1 VREADCG
8 LCLIE
13 DVSLSDRL
21 CLPNKLF
28 EYAFAGI
35 PVLASRLHE
44 IARVVNEYRLGACC
58 DNDADSI
65 EAAVLKIE
73 REGLARPEADLT
85 ELSWDTQAKR
95 LQEAYRQLLLD
106 GGAAVP
112 DKQGDR

>member
-1 VREADCG
+1 
-8 LCLIE
+8 
-13 DVSLSDRL
+13 
-21 CLPNKLF
+21 
-28 EYAFAGI
+28 
-35 PVLASRLHE
+35 
-44 IARVVNEYRLGACC
+44 VNEYRLGACC